1 MRIVLAMLMIVHGV
15 AHLPGFVNEW
25 RLADLKGLPYRTT
38 ILGGRVDLGDAG
50 IRVVGLLW
58 LAAAVAF
65 LVTGAAAAWNVS
77 WWMRAGAG
85 VAVGSLL
92 LSLAELPEARVG
104 VAVNALILAGLAVTW
119 RLATG

>member
-1 MRIVLAMLMIVHGV
+1 MRMLLAILMILHGV

-65 LVTGAAAAWNVS
+65 LVAGMAAAWSAS

-92 LSLAELPEARVG
+92 LNMVELPEARIG
-104 VAVNALILAGLAVTW
+104 VAVNVLILAALAVTW
-119 RLATG
+119 RLAAG

>member
-1 MRIVLAMLMIVHGV
+1 MRFMLAILMILHGG

-25 RLADLKGLPYRTT
+25 RLAKLEGLHYRTT
-38 ILGGRVDLGDAG
+38 ILGGRVELGDAG

-65 LVTGAAAAWNVS
+65 LVTGVAAALNVS
-77 WWMRAGAG
+77 WWMTAGAG

-92 LSLAELPEARVG
+92 LSMVELPEARVG
-104 VAVNALILAGLAVTW
+104 VMVNALILAGLVIAA
-119 RLATG
+119 RLPAG